1 MVYRYLLEEMYLL
14 HINMQNNKYLP
25 VKYKIQYKTRG
36 PRGPWVAHLR
46 KRSKVTV

>member
-25 VKYKIQYKTRG
+25 VKYKIQYKKNG
-36 PRGPWVAHLR
+36 NLLHLQADQWPSM
-46 KRSKVTV
+46 KK